1 MSKVDKVM
9 NNYENIAPEKF
20 VLVQSDAK
28 IKDVK
33 FDTKPIGYFK
43 DAFMRFRKNKS
54 SVTAAIIIIFL
65 LLFAIFGPII
75 SRHEITEIEGIYKYV
90 PPKSSALSFIGLD
103 GTKVSKGQTQLVY
116 DKYNGVGVEVNS
128 TADNADYSPLKKV
141 KKEYVDTVLNNGKKE
156 EIQYYDLDMD
166 SYLKIGFIYQNLT
179 PIEYFRLQS
188 YQNQANIQVLF
199 PLAQYHNATSDAN
212 VWYRVIDSEYS
223 KLIEYTTRPDQ
234 HKKAV
239 GTAIYEDGKYIP
251 DYLASQNEHQAN
263 YYSLKIDGDDGNYL
277 FKKAS
282 YKNNNVVI
290 TNIEDTWYTYA
301 ASNQTGYKTRI
312 LYNEYYRFSK
322 TEWSFAEGYDENSVN
337 EAISKAK
344 TENDYNDIMEMF
356 EFDLDSG
363 FYPEFIF
370 GMNEEGKD
378 IFTLLSSG
386 ARLSFILAICVSA
399 INLTIG
405 AFYGAVEGYYGGAAD
420 MIMERISDVLS
431 GVPFIVVATLFK
443 LHLAEKLGPLV
454 SLLFAFVLT
463 GWIGMAARVRMQFY
477 RFKGQEYVLSSRT
490 LGAKDFRIMF
500 KHIFPNAIGTIITG
514 SILSIPGVIFSESML
529 SYLGIID
536 LSTSGF
542 TSVGTLL
549 SVDKNTVQTAP
560 HILAFP
566 AIFISLLM
574 ISFNLFGNG
583 LRDAFNPSLRG
594 ADE

>member
-1 MSKVDKVM
+1 MSKVDKVI

-20 VLVQSDAK
+20 VLVQSDAR

-75 SRHEITEIEGIYKYV
+75 SKYEITEIQGMYKNV
-90 PPKSSALSFIGLD
+90 TPKSSALSFIGWD
-103 GTKVSKGQTQLVY
+103 GTKVTKGQTQMVY
-116 DKYNGVGVEVNS
+116 DKYNGIGVEVNS

-141 KKEYVDTVLNNGKKE
+141 KDEYIDTVVNNGKKE
-156 EIQYYDLDMD
+156 EIQYYDLDLD
-166 SYLKIGFIYQNLT
+166 TYLKIGFVYQNLET
-179 PIEYFRLQS
+179 LTYFRLQA
-188 YQNQANIQVLF
+188 YQNQANIQVMF
-199 PLAQYHNATSDAN
+199 PLAQYHSGTDDAN
-212 VWYRVIDSEYS
+212 LWYRVTDKEYK
-223 KLIEYTTRPDQ
+223 KLIEHISLPYTYKQ
-234 HKKAV
+234 AV
-239 GTAIYEDGKYIP
+239 GTAVYEDGNYIP

-263 YYSLKIDGDDGNYL
+263 YYSLRIDGDDGNYL

-282 YKNNNVVI
+282 IKSNNVVTTEI
-290 TNIEDTWYTYA
+290 KDTWYTYA
-301 ASNQTGYKTRI
+301 FFNQTGYRTRI
-312 LYNEYYRFSK
+312 LYNEFYRFNK
-322 TEWSFAEGYDENSVN
+322 TEWSYANGYDQDSVL
-337 EAISKAK
+337 EAIATAK
-344 TENDYNDIMEMF
+344 TENDYQEILEMF

-405 AFYGAVEGYYGGAAD
+405 AFYGAIEGYYGGAAD

-549 SVDKNTVQTAP
+549 SVDKNTVQNAP